1 MMTQARLAF
10 RLQRF
15 EIVAVMVAAAVIG
28 LSAIIVRLRL
38 DAVGVPASCWD
49 QWFGQGGQV
58 VGDCNSLAQA
68 FLSINE
74 DEAGKVM
81 AAMAILPLFVGLF
94 LGIPIVAREIEAGT
108 APTVWALVGA
118 RGRWL
123 VGRLVPVLLILVVSM
138 GFLAIA
144 SDFLW
149 AGRQPWGPTPNMS
162 DLGLHGPGIVAKGL
176 AVFGLAVLVGAIIGR
191 TLPAVLIGVVLCFFL
206 YTGAQIAQSAWLQAE
221 ARNHVTTSTENPEQL
236 FPGGTYFSQA
246 WIGPDGQLIFD
257 SQQAAALA
265 PPGVDPYEWL
275 SYGPANGGLQTVQTG
290 VPGSSYPAWVL
301 IETIGFSLIGIV
313 AIALVFPVVARRR
326 PM

>member
-15 EIVAVMVAAAVIG
+15 EIVAVIVAAAVIG

-58 VGDCNSLAQA
+58 VGDCNSVAQA

-74 DEAGKVM
+74 TEAGKVM

-123 VGRLVPVLLILVVSM
+123 IGRLLPVLVILIVSL
-138 GFLAIA
+138 GFLAVA

-176 AVFGLAVLVGAIIGR
+176 AVFGLAVLVGAVIGR
-191 TLPAVLIGVVLCFFL
+191 SLPAVLIGVVLCFVL
-206 YTGAQIAQSAWLQAE
+206 YLGAQIAQSAWLQAE
-221 ARNHVTTSTENPEQL
+221 ARNHVTTSTDNPEQL
-236 FPGGTYFSQA
+236 FPGGTYFAGA
-246 WIGPDGQLIFD
+246 WIGRDGRFIFD
-257 SQQAAALA
+257 SEEAAAMA

-275 SYGPANGGLQTVQTG
+275 SSGPTNGGLQTVQMG
-290 VPGSSYPAWVL
+290 VPGSSYPMWVL
-301 IETIGFSLIGIV
+301 IETIGFGFI
-313 AIALVFPVVARRR
+313 AIISIAVLFPIVARRR

>member
-1 MMTQARLAF
+1 MMTQARVAF

-15 EIVAVMVAAAVIG
+15 EIVAVIVAAAAIG

-58 VGDCNSLAQA
+58 VGDCNALVQA

-74 DEAGKVM
+74 TEAGKVM

-123 VGRLVPVLLILVVSM
+123 ARRLVPVLLILVVSL

-162 DLGLHGPGIVAKGL
+162 DLGLHGPGIVARGL
-176 AVFGLAVLVGAIIGR
+176 AVFGLAVLVGAFIGR
-191 TLPAVLIGVVLCFFL
+191 TLPAVLIGVVLCL
-206 YTGAQIAQSAWLQAE
+206 GVYMGAQIALGVWLQAE
-221 ARNHVTTSTENPEQL
+221 ARNHVTTSAGNPEQL

-246 WIGPDGQLIFD
+246 WIGPDGQVIFD
-257 SQQAAALA
+257 TEEAAALA
-265 PPGVDPYEWL
+265 PAGVAPYEWL
-275 SYGPANGGLQTVQTG
+275 FYGPENGGLQVVQMG
-290 VPGSSYPAWVL
+290 VPGSSYPTWVL
-301 IETIGFSLIGIV
+301 IETIGFGLVGIV